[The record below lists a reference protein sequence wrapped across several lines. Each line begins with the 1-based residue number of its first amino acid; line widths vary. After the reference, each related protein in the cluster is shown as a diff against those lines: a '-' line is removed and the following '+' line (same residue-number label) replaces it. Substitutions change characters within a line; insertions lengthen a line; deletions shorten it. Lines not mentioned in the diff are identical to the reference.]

1 MSSSSAEQ
9 MSIGRRRIQPKPSP
23 ESSQQL
29 SSSGNYNSVMKRSTR
44 PLSTGVGQRIKSNA
58 FSKEATWERR
68 RCPIRRDLG
77 FHPQT
82 KDQDEE
88 KKKVAQRCLQ
98 GGEWHPQMSSSSAP
112 VNRAGISPATILLT
126 HHSNLA
132 EGAATPNRQWRPEP
146 HHKS

>member
-1 MSSSSAEQ
+1 

-23 ESSQQL
+23 ESSHLL
-29 SSSGNYNSVMKRSTR
+29 SSSGNYNSVEKRSTR

-68 RCPIRRDLG
+68 RRPIRRDLG

-88 KKKVAQRCLQ
+88 KEGCTMTPPRRGMAPTDVIIV
-98 GGEWHPQMSSSSAP
+98 GTGEPDRDFARNQPSHPSQQPSRGSCYAKQT
-112 VNRAGISPATILLT
+112 VET
-126 HHSNLA
+126 
-132 EGAATPNRQWRPEP
+132 
-146 HHKS
+146 